1 MMNNAQNELDRNI
14 TKYFSSIVEYEKFM
28 VYVSKTLIPSIPS
41 KFLIYF
47 LLLQNFKL
55 RNYLHKAV
63 ADYKANNYESLS
75 ETTFNIKQIFIQL
88 ENVGLN

>member
-1 MMNNAQNELDRNI
+1 MNNAQNELDRNI

-47 LLLQNFKL
+47 LLL
-55 RNYLHKAV
+55 
-63 ADYKANNYESLS
+63 
-75 ETTFNIKQIFIQL
+75 
-88 ENVGLN
+88 